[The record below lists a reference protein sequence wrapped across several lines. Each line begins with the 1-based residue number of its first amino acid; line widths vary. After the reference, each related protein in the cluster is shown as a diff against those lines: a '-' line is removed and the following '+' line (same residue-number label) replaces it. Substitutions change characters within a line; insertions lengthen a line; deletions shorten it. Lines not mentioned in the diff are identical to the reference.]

1 MGLPKLTIK
10 LFPPK
15 PGKSYAGSGN
25 LSIPIADVHA
35 FAEWLLGQQGEHDEY
50 LQQPVVRLLAF
61 EYNNTSRGGSTYR
74 TIQLKDPAD
83 LGGPPLPAGGG
94 DGNRSYGPASEWT
107 PPPDEGYGGFGEEVP
122 F

>member
-1 MGLPKLTIK
+1 
-10 LFPPK
+10 
-15 PGKSYAGSGN
+15 
-25 LSIPIADVHA
+25 
-35 FAEWLLGQQGEHDEY
+35 
-50 LQQPVVRLLAF
+50 RLLAF

-94 DGNRSYGPASEWT
+94 DGNRQWG